1 MMPPESELLYAAET
15 KQTAK
20 PSLDDLEKDFQ
31 GHIALK
37 QAAATA
43 ETEEELDAIH
53 SKMLRLTEEYK
64 AAANL
69 AGEEEKASELRKF
82 RKGAQVKI
90 VAKDRNYFGRVGT
103 VADQPVN
110 SSSISVLVGYLTY
123 AYSIE
128 DLELVQDPKE
138 YFTELFEKMNE
149 REIAYCKDNQHRWK
163 WKISDDGRYIDMV
176 WNCADHI
183 RAAENIDEKIDFG
196 SYSSG
201 EGLDALLDKIVGK
214 KIKRSVIVD
223 KKWYI
228 ELE

>member
-1 MMPPESELLYAAET
+1 MPPESNMFAAKAEDSSKNT
-15 KQTAK
+15 IDDHREAVER
-20 PSLDDLEKDFQ
+20 SL
-31 GHIALK
+31 ASLK

>member
-1 MMPPESELLYAAET
+1 MPPESAAMFA
-15 KQTAK
+15 AK
-20 PSLDDLEKDFQ
+20 AEDASKKTIDDHRDAVERS
-31 GHIALK
+31 IASLK

-43 ETEEELDAIH
+43 ETEEELDRIQAEMMQQVEAH
-53 SKMLRLTEEYK
+53 KKFVTKMQE
-64 AAANL
+64 
-69 AGEEEKASELRKF
+69 GEEASELKKF

-149 REIAYCKDNQHRWK
+149 REIAYCKDNQHRWE

-201 EGLDALLDKIVGK
+201 VGLDALLDKIAGK
-214 KIKRSVIVD
+214 KIKRSVIAD